1 MKKLL
6 FLFLLIPNL
15 MFSQTKEQI
24 DSVNYYFGILLRQ
37 DRDSVNQYRMENGMK
52 QLNTVEIE
60 TNRKLFVNPD
70 EHIDYCI
77 RKCHNAEVFYPHK
90 GIYRENFYAKT
101 SMEDDSNE
109 YQDPQKVATI
119 LYNRWKYSPKGHFY
133 LMMSDP
139 NFSEGFDYET
149 FIVRYKFSYKENVK
163 CPWLM
168 IATFTVYTAE
178 DRKQQSRNRKRSP
191 T

>member
-6 FLFLLIPNL
+6 FLFFLIPNL
-15 MFSQTKEQI
+15 MFSQTREQI

-77 RKCHNAEVFYPHK
+77 RKCHNAQVFYPHK
-90 GIYRENFYAKT
+90 GIYRENFHAVT
-101 SMEDDSNE
+101 SMEDISNE

>member
-37 DRDSVNQYRMENGMK
+37 DRDSVNQYRIENGMK

-90 GIYRENFYAKT
+90 GIYRENFYAET
-101 SMEDDSNE
+101 SMEDDSKE
-109 YQDPQKVATI
+109 YQDPQKVATL
-119 LYNRWKYSPKGHFY
+119 LYDSWKHSPKGHFY

-149 FIVRYKFSYKENVK
+149 FIVRYKFSFKENVK

-168 IATFTVYTAE
+168 IATFTVYTSE
-178 DRKQQSRNRKRSP
+178 DRK
-191 T
+191 

>member
-1 MKKLL
+1 MKKSLIL
-6 FLFLLIPNL
+6 FILIPISL
-15 MFSQTKEQI
+15 FSQTKEQM

-52 QLNTVEIE
+52 QLNLVETE
-60 TNRKLFVNPD
+60 TNRRLYVNPD

-101 SMEDDSNE
+101 SMVDISNE
-109 YQDPQKVATI
+109 YQDPQNVATL
-119 LYNRWKYSPKGHFY
+119 LYNGWKYSPKGHFY

-139 NFSEGFDYET
+139 NFSDGFDYET

-168 IATFTVYTAE
+168 IATFTVYTSE
-178 DRKQQSRNRKRSP
+178 DREKQSRYSKLFEY
-191 T
+191 